1 MDTVRSSLLTALL
14 VCMASGAAAQSISPE
29 YQVKAV
35 FLLHFTQFIEWP
47 SDAFGN
53 AEAPFVIG
61 VLGKD
66 PFGAKLDEVVR
77 GEHVAQHR
85 LVVERYQNVA
95 EVRRCNLLFIPGGD
109 NRLESVVAAVKGHR
123 ILTVSDADEKEL
135 RGVMI
140 RLVMRNSRVRM
151 QIDVDAAKADNL
163 TISSNL
169 LRPAELV
176 DRDKRLGG

>member
-1 MDTVRSSLLTALL
+1 
-14 VCMASGAAAQSISPE
+14 
-29 YQVKAV
+29 
-35 FLLHFTQFIEWP
+35 
-47 SDAFGN
+47 
-53 AEAPFVIG
+53 
-61 VLGKD
+61 
-66 PFGAKLDEVVR
+66 
-77 GEHVAQHR
+77 
-85 LVVERYQNVA
+85 
-95 EVRRCNLLFIPGGD
+95 
-109 NRLESVVAAVKGHR
+109 
-123 ILTVSDADEKEL
+123 VSDADEKEL